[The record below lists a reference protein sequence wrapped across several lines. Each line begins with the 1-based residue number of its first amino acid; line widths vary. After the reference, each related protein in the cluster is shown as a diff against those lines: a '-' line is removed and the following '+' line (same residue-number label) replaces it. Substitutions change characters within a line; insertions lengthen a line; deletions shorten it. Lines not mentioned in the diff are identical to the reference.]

1 MSGNRGLIPIFSS
14 YEEGECEE
22 QMSANDAIHRGN
34 ETKQGPEQLERLL
47 GALGNNIRVII
58 LKKLARFPQTDTD
71 LGGMYPGD
79 VAEHFQITKQGVMK
93 HLKLLGDAGLVEEYH
108 RDSPTPGPQR
118 NYYRLTPIARDLL
131 AIFERYETN
140 QGNAH
145 EEISQAKEKLQ
156 QMTMPL
162 EMKEVAYLERAL
174 LDVDE
179 QLDNLDH
186 DRQALLQKRLAI
198 LQQIRQVT
206 DQIVEN
212 RFKVMLEQGGI
223 SLDELSIERELLHAF
238 FDNPI
243 QAFLRGFDIQDLL
256 NSMFSPTSRNSG
268 FKRGEWE
275 RRILQFLEEL
285 DVIKRDK
292 TGKRLI
298 FFI

>member
-1 MSGNRGLIPIFSS
+1 MSD
-14 YEEGECEE
+14 
-22 QMSANDAIHRGN
+22 NDAMQGGN
-34 ETKQGPEQLERLL
+34 ETKQGPEKLERLL

-58 LKKLARFPQTDTD
+58 LKKLARFPQTDSD

-79 VAEHFQITKQGVMK
+79 LAEHLQITKQGVMK
-93 HLKLLGDAGLVEEYH
+93 HLKLLADAGLIEEYH

-131 AIFERYETN
+131 AVFERYETN
-140 QGNAH
+140 QGTAR

-156 QMTMPL
+156 RIAMPL
-162 EMKEVAYLERAL
+162 EMKEVAELERAL

-179 QLDNLDH
+179 QLGNLDY
-186 DRQALLQKRLAI
+186 DRQDLLQKRLEI
-198 LQQIRQVT
+198 VQQIRQVT

-212 RFKVMLEQGGI
+212 RFKAMLEQGGI

-243 QAFLRGFDIQDLL
+243 QAFSRGFDIEDLL
-256 NSMFSPTSRNSG
+256 DSMFAPTSRNTR
-268 FKRGEWE
+268 FKRNEWE
-275 RRILQFLEEL
+275 RRILQFMEDL
-285 DVIKRDK
+285 DIIKRDK
-292 TGKRLI
+292 SGKRLI